1 MPRSIRDLMP
11 KDLEF
16 QMFVLD
22 ELADD
27 LIEQG
32 ADALKLTIGV
42 SDLAMPQRVLER
54 MVEKRSD
61 AQFVRRAYLEGLPA
75 LQ

>member
-1 MPRSIRDLMP
+1 MP

-32 ADALKLTIGV
+32 ADVVKLTIGV
-42 SDLAMPQRVLER
+42 SELQTEFRTLE
-54 MVEKRSD
+54 
-61 AQFVRRAYLEGLPA
+61 LL
-75 LQ
+75 

>member
-32 ADALKLTIGV
+32 ADVLKLTIGA
-42 SDLAMPQRVLER
+42 LFAYF
-54 MVEKRSD
+54 
-61 AQFVRRAYLEGLPA
+61 ATTFVA
-75 LQ
+75 LVV

>member
-1 MPRSIRDLMP
+1 MP

-27 LIEQG
+27 LLEQG
-32 ADALKLTIGV
+32 ADVTF
-42 SDLAMPQRVLER
+42 RV
-54 MVEKRSD
+54 V
-61 AQFVRRAYLEGLPA
+61 V
-75 LQ
+75 